1 MKELAAYWTDRYDWR
16 AHEARLNGFRQFTAP
31 VAGIDLHFIHEEGRG
46 PNPLPLLLSHGWPG
60 SVWEFHK
67 ILPMLTD
74 PARFGGDP
82 ADAFTVIAPSLPG
95 YGFSFAP
102 GQPRFGVAEIAD
114 VFASLM
120 TDTLGYRRFAAQ
132 GGDWGGFIT
141 SKLGAAYP
149 DRLAGHP
156 REPAV
161 AAPRH
166 QAAGPALAGG
176 EAVPRGS
183 RPVAA
188 RGDGLPVDPGHP
200 APDAGLRPQ
209 RFAGGPRG
217 LDRGEVPDLERLRR
231 RRRAPLHQGRAAH
244 QRDDLLGDRQH
255 QRLLLA
261 LLRAL
266 PLAVA
271 HRGRPAH
278 RGPDRLRR
286 VPEGDRAAAARPG
299 PSACTTSGAG
309 R

>member
-1 MKELAAYWTDRYDWR
+1 
-16 AHEARLNGFRQFTAP
+16 
-31 VAGIDLHFIHEEGRG
+31 
-46 PNPLPLLLSHGWPG
+46 
-60 SVWEFHK
+60 
-67 ILPMLTD
+67 MLTD

-102 GQPRFGVAEIAD
+102 GQPRFGIAEIAD
-114 VFASLM
+114 SLRVAH
-120 TDTLGYRRFAAQ
+120 DRHARLPPLRRAGRRLGRLHHVEAGRRVSRPA
-132 GGDWGGFIT
+132 
-141 SKLGAAYP
+141 
-149 DRLAGHP
+149 RGHP

-188 RGDGLPVDPGHP
+188 RGDRLPVDPGHP
-200 APDAGLRPQ
+200 APDAGLRPE

-286 VPEGDRAAAARPG
+286 VPEGDRAAAARLGRAHVQHPALDG
-299 PSACTTSGAG
+299 DAGGRPLRGDGGAG
-309 R
+309 ARWRTELRAFFRESR